1 MGIGDWGL
9 GIGDWGLGPIPKKKL
24 NLKMKAE
31 EGGSD
36 DMKEANK
43 KKISSS
49 NTTLKTKIH
58 SLEATINDIQKSIQ
72 DNITDI
78 KELEKEKNEH
88 REELKQKTEDM
99 KKTLIVE
106 LNNVEV
112 EMKKH
117 LSVQKDENTRLQK
130 LITQLK
136 GEKTVLMNKLIAL
149 QRRIT
154 DMENQV
160 GTDDIKFL

>member
-1 MGIGDWGL
+1 MRD
-9 GIGDWGLGPIPKKKL
+9 
-24 NLKMKAE
+24 
-31 EGGSD
+31 EGNEG
-36 DMKEANK
+36 DMKDINK
-43 KKISSS
+43 NQLGSSS
-49 NTTLKTKIH
+49 SMTLKSKIQ
-58 SLEATINDIQKSIQ
+58 SLEKTISEIHKAIT
-72 DNITDI
+72 DNISDI

-88 REELKQKTEDM
+88 KEELKQKTDDM

-117 LSVQKDENTRLQK
+117 LAVQKDENTRLQK

-160 GTDDIKFL
+160 GTDDLKFL

>member
-1 MGIGDWGL
+1 
-9 GIGDWGLGPIPKKKL
+9 
-24 NLKMKAE
+24 MKIDEGAE
-31 EGGSD
+31 
-36 DMKEANK
+36 DMKDVNK
-43 KKISSS
+43 NKMSSS
-49 NTTLKTKIH
+49 NTTLKTKIQ
-58 SLEATINDIQKSIQ
+58 SLENTIKEIHKAIQ
-72 DNITDI
+72 DNISDI

-88 REELKQKTEDM
+88 KDELKQKTEDM

>member
-1 MGIGDWGL
+1 MRGDDGNGDEVKDINKNQL
-9 GIGDWGLGPIPKKKL
+9 G
-24 NLKMKAE
+24 
-31 EGGSD
+31 
-36 DMKEANK
+36 
-43 KKISSS
+43 SSS
-49 NTTLKTKIH
+49 SATLKSKIQ
-58 SLEATINDIQKSIQ
+58 SLEVTIAEVHKAIND
-72 DNITDI
+72 NISDI

-99 KKTLIVE
+99 KKTLIVK

-160 GTDDIKFL
+160 GPDDLKFL

>member
-1 MGIGDWGL
+1 MKGDENP
-9 GIGDWGLGPIPKKKL
+9 DD
-24 NLKMKAE
+24 LK
-31 EGGSD
+31 D
-36 DMKEANK
+36 INK
-43 KKISSS
+43 KKMSPA
-49 NTTLKTKIH
+49 NTTLKAKIH
-58 SLEATINDIQKSIQ
+58 SMENTINEIQKAIQ

-78 KELEKEKNEH
+78 KELEREKNEH
-88 REELKQKTEDM
+88 KEELKQKTDDM

-106 LNNVEV
+106 LNTVEV

-117 LSVQKDENTRLQK
+117 LTVQKDENTRLQK

-160 GTDDIKFL
+160 GTDDLKLI

>member
-1 MGIGDWGL
+1 MKGDEGNNNDDLKDINKNQIG
-9 GIGDWGLGPIPKKKL
+9 P
-24 NLKMKAE
+24 
-31 EGGSD
+31 
-36 DMKEANK
+36 
-43 KKISSS
+43 SSS
-49 NTTLKTKIH
+49 TTLKTKIQ
-58 SLEATINDIQKSIQ
+58 SLEKTIAEVQRAIQ

-78 KELEKEKNEH
+78 KELEKEKDEH
-88 REELKQKTEDM
+88 KEELKQKTDDM

-160 GTDDIKFL
+160 GTDDLKFI

>member
-1 MGIGDWGL
+1 
-9 GIGDWGLGPIPKKKL
+9 
-24 NLKMKAE
+24 MKIDEGAE
-31 EGGSD
+31 
-36 DMKEANK
+36 DMKDVNK
-43 KKISSS
+43 NKMSSS
-49 NTTLKTKIH
+49 NTTLKTKIQ
-58 SLEATINDIQKSIQ
+58 SLENTIKEIHKAIQ
-72 DNITDI
+72 DNIYYI

-88 REELKQKTEDM
+88 KDELKQKTEDM

>member
-1 MGIGDWGL
+1 
-9 GIGDWGLGPIPKKKL
+9 
-24 NLKMKAE
+24 
-31 EGGSD
+31 
-36 DMKEANK
+36 MKENNGANNEELLDINK
-43 KKISSS
+43 NQIGPSSS
-49 NTTLKTKIH
+49 LTLKSKIH
-58 SLEATINDIQKSIQ
+58 SLEETITEINKAIS

-88 REELKQKTEDM
+88 QSVLKQKTEDM
-99 KKTLIVE
+99 KKNLIVE

-117 LSVQKDENTRLQK
+117 LNVQKEENVRLQK
-130 LITQLK
+130 LITQLN
-136 GEKTVLMNKLIAL
+136 GEKNVLMNKLIAL

-160 GTDDIKFL
+160 GHDDLKFI

>member
-1 MGIGDWGL
+1 MRGEGNNEDLKDINKNQIG
-9 GIGDWGLGPIPKKKL
+9 P
-24 NLKMKAE
+24 
-31 EGGSD
+31 
-36 DMKEANK
+36 
-43 KKISSS
+43 SSG
-49 NTTLKTKIH
+49 TTLKTKIQ
-58 SLEATINDIQKSIQ
+58 SLEITIAEIQKAIQ

-78 KELEKEKNEH
+78 KELEKEKDEH
-88 REELKQKTEDM
+88 KEELKQKTEDM

-117 LSVQKDENTRLQK
+117 LAVQKDENTRLQK

-160 GTDDIKFL
+160 GTDDLKFI

>member
-1 MGIGDWGL
+1 MRDEGNNEEVKDINKSQIG
-9 GIGDWGLGPIPKKKL
+9 P
-24 NLKMKAE
+24 
-31 EGGSD
+31 
-36 DMKEANK
+36 
-43 KKISSS
+43 SSS
-49 NTTLKTKIH
+49 TTLKSKIQ
-58 SLEATINDIQKSIQ
+58 SLEKTIEEVHKAIND
-72 DNITDI
+72 NISDI

-88 REELKQKTEDM
+88 KEELKQKTDDM

-117 LSVQKDENTRLQK
+117 LAVQKDENTRLQK

-160 GTDDIKFL
+160 GTDDLKFI

>member
-1 MGIGDWGL
+1 
-9 GIGDWGLGPIPKKKL
+9 
-24 NLKMKAE
+24 MKIDEGAE
-31 EGGSD
+31 
-36 DMKEANK
+36 DMKDVNK
-43 KKISSS
+43 NKMSSS
-49 NTTLKTKIH
+49 NTTLKTKIQ
-58 SLEATINDIQKSIQ
+58 SLENTIKEVHKAIQ
-72 DNITDI
+72 DNISDI

-88 REELKQKTEDM
+88 KDEIKQKTEDM

>member
-1 MGIGDWGL
+1 MRGDDGNGDEVKDINKNQL
-9 GIGDWGLGPIPKKKL
+9 G
-24 NLKMKAE
+24 
-31 EGGSD
+31 
-36 DMKEANK
+36 
-43 KKISSS
+43 SSS
-49 NTTLKTKIH
+49 SATLKSKIQ
-58 SLEATINDIQKSIQ
+58 SLEITIAEVHKAIN

-78 KELEKEKNEH
+78 KKLEKEKNEH
-88 REELKQKTEDM
+88 KEELKQKTEDM

-160 GTDDIKFL
+160 GTDDLKFL

>member
-1 MGIGDWGL
+1 
-9 GIGDWGLGPIPKKKL
+9 
-24 NLKMKAE
+24 MKIDEGAE
-31 EGGSD
+31 
-36 DMKEANK
+36 DMKDVNK
-43 KKISSS
+43 NKMSSS
-49 NTTLKTKIH
+49 NTTLKTKIQ
-58 SLEATINDIQKSIQ
+58 SLENTIKEVHKAIQ
-72 DNITDI
+72 DNISDI

-88 REELKQKTEDM
+88 KDELKQKTEDM

-160 GTDDIKFL
+160 GTDDLKLI

>member
-1 MGIGDWGL
+1 
-9 GIGDWGLGPIPKKKL
+9 
-24 NLKMKAE
+24 MKAE
-31 EGGSD
+31 EGSNND
-36 DMKEANK
+36 ELKDINK
-43 KKISSS
+43 NQLGSSS
-49 NTTLKTKIH
+49 STTLKTKIQ
-58 SLEATINDIQKSIQ
+58 SLELVIVEIQKAIQ

-88 REELKQKTEDM
+88 KEELKQKTDDM

-117 LSVQKDENTRLQK
+117 LAVQKDENTRLQK

-160 GTDDIKFL
+160 GTDDLKFI

>member
-1 MGIGDWGL
+1 MRDEGNNEEVKDINKNQIG
-9 GIGDWGLGPIPKKKL
+9 P
-24 NLKMKAE
+24 
-31 EGGSD
+31 
-36 DMKEANK
+36 
-43 KKISSS
+43 SSS
-49 NTTLKTKIH
+49 TTLKSKIQ
-58 SLEATINDIQKSIQ
+58 SLEKTIEEVHKAIND
-72 DNITDI
+72 NISDI

-88 REELKQKTEDM
+88 KEELKQKTDDM

-117 LSVQKDENTRLQK
+117 LAVQKDENTRLQK

-160 GTDDIKFL
+160 GTDDLKFI

>member
-1 MGIGDWGL
+1 
-9 GIGDWGLGPIPKKKL
+9 
-24 NLKMKAE
+24 MKDG
-31 EGGSD
+31 EGGNND
-36 DMKEANK
+36 ELLDINK
-43 KKISSS
+43 NQIGPSSPL
-49 NTTLKTKIH
+49 TLKSKIH
-58 SLEATINDIQKSIQ
+58 SLEETITEINKAIA

-88 REELKQKTEDM
+88 QSVLKQKTEDM
-99 KKTLIVE
+99 KKNLIIE

-117 LSVQKDENTRLQK
+117 LNVQKEENVRLQK

-136 GEKTVLMNKLIAL
+136 GEKNVLMNKLIAL

-160 GTDDIKFL
+160 GHDDLKFI

>member
-1 MGIGDWGL
+1 MKGDEGNNNDDLKDINKNQIG
-9 GIGDWGLGPIPKKKL
+9 P
-24 NLKMKAE
+24 
-31 EGGSD
+31 
-36 DMKEANK
+36 
-43 KKISSS
+43 SSS
-49 NTTLKTKIH
+49 TTLKTKIQ
-58 SLEATINDIQKSIQ
+58 SLEKTIAEVQRAIQ

-78 KELEKEKNEH
+78 KELEKEKDEH
-88 REELKQKTEDM
+88 KEELKQKTDDM

-106 LNNVEV
+106 LNNVEI

-117 LSVQKDENTRLQK
+117 LAVQKDENSRLQK

-160 GTDDIKFL
+160 GPDDLKFL

>member
-1 MGIGDWGL
+1 MKDVN
-9 GIGDWGLGPIPKKKL
+9 K
-24 NLKMKAE
+24 NKM
-31 EGGSD
+31 
-36 DMKEANK
+36 
-43 KKISSS
+43 SSS
-49 NTTLKTKIH
+49 NTTLKTKIQ
-58 SLEATINDIQKSIQ
+58 SLENTIKEVHKAIQ
-72 DNITDI
+72 DNISDI

-88 REELKQKTEDM
+88 KDELKQKTEDM

>member
-1 MGIGDWGL
+1 
-9 GIGDWGLGPIPKKKL
+9 
-24 NLKMKAE
+24 MKAE
-31 EGGSD
+31 EGSD
-36 DMKEANK
+36 DLKDITK

-49 NTTLKTKIH
+49 NNTLKTKIQ
-58 SLEATINDIQKSIQ
+58 SLETTIKEIQNSIQ
-72 DNITDI
+72 DNISDI

-88 REELKQKTEDM
+88 KEELKQKTEDM
-99 KKTLIVE
+99 NKTLIVE

-160 GTDDIKFL
+160 GTDDLKFL

>member
-1 MGIGDWGL
+1 
-9 GIGDWGLGPIPKKKL
+9 
-24 NLKMKAE
+24 
-31 EGGSD
+31 
-36 DMKEANK
+36 MKENEGANNDELMDINK
-43 KKISSS
+43 NQINPSSS
-49 NTTLKTKIH
+49 ITLKTKIQ
-58 SLEATINDIQKSIQ
+58 SLSETIIEINKAIQ

-88 REELKQKTEDM
+88 QTVLKQKTEDM
-99 KKTLIVE
+99 KKNLIIE
-106 LNNVEV
+106 LNNVEI

-117 LSVQKDENTRLQK
+117 LNVQKDENVRLQK

-136 GEKTVLMNKLIAL
+136 GEKNVLMNKLIAL

-160 GTDDIKFL
+160 GNDDLKFI

>member
-1 MGIGDWGL
+1 
-9 GIGDWGLGPIPKKKL
+9 
-24 NLKMKAE
+24 MKAE
-31 EGGSD
+31 EGSD
-36 DMKEANK
+36 DLKDITK

-49 NTTLKTKIH
+49 NNTLKTKIQ
-58 SLEATINDIQKSIQ
+58 SLETTIKEIQNSIQ
-72 DNITDI
+72 DNISDI

-88 REELKQKTEDM
+88 KEELKQKTEDM

-160 GTDDIKFL
+160 GTDDLKFL

>member
-1 MGIGDWGL
+1 MRDEGNNEEVKDINKNQIG
-9 GIGDWGLGPIPKKKL
+9 P
-24 NLKMKAE
+24 
-31 EGGSD
+31 
-36 DMKEANK
+36 
-43 KKISSS
+43 SSS
-49 NTTLKTKIH
+49 TTLKSKIQ
-58 SLEATINDIQKSIQ
+58 SLEKTIEEVHKAIND
-72 DNITDI
+72 NISDI

-88 REELKQKTEDM
+88 KEELKQKTDDM

-117 LSVQKDENTRLQK
+117 LAVQKDEDTRLQK

-160 GTDDIKFL
+160 GTDDLKFI

>member
-1 MGIGDWGL
+1 
-9 GIGDWGLGPIPKKKL
+9 
-24 NLKMKAE
+24 MKAE
-31 EGGSD
+31 EGTD
-36 DMKEANK
+36 DLKDMNK

-58 SLEATINDIQKSIQ
+58 SLESTIKEIHKAIQ

-88 REELKQKTEDM
+88 KEELKQKTEDM

-160 GTDDIKFL
+160 GTDDLKLI

>member
-1 MGIGDWGL
+1 MR
-9 GIGDWGLGPIPKKKL
+9 
-24 NLKMKAE
+24 E
-31 EGGSD
+31 EGNND
-36 DMKEANK
+36 EVKDINK
-43 KKISSS
+43 NQIGPSSS
-49 NTTLKTKIH
+49 TTLKSKIQ
-58 SLEATINDIQKSIQ
+58 SLEVTIAEVHKAIN

-88 REELKQKTEDM
+88 KEELKQKTEDM

-117 LSVQKDENTRLQK
+117 LAVQKDENTRLQK

-160 GTDDIKFL
+160 GPDDLKFL

>member
-1 MGIGDWGL
+1 MKGDEGNNNDDLKDINKNQIG
-9 GIGDWGLGPIPKKKL
+9 P
-24 NLKMKAE
+24 
-31 EGGSD
+31 
-36 DMKEANK
+36 
-43 KKISSS
+43 SSS
-49 NTTLKTKIH
+49 TTLKTKIQ
-58 SLEATINDIQKSIQ
+58 SLEITIAEIQKAIQ

-78 KELEKEKNEH
+78 KELEKEKDEH
-88 REELKQKTEDM
+88 KEELKQKTDDM

-117 LSVQKDENTRLQK
+117 LAVQKDENTRLQK

-160 GTDDIKFL
+160 GTDDLKFI

>member
-1 MGIGDWGL
+1 
-9 GIGDWGLGPIPKKKL
+9 
-24 NLKMKAE
+24 MKAE

-36 DMKEANK
+36 DMKEVNK

-58 SLEATINDIQKSIQ
+58 SLEVTINDIQKSIQ

>member
-1 MGIGDWGL
+1 
-9 GIGDWGLGPIPKKKL
+9 
-24 NLKMKAE
+24 MKAE
-31 EGGSD
+31 EGTD
-36 DMKEANK
+36 DLEDLNK

-49 NTTLKTKIH
+49 NTTLKTKIQ
-58 SLEATINDIQKSIQ
+58 SLESTIKEIHKAIQ

-88 REELKQKTEDM
+88 KDELKQKTEDM

-160 GTDDIKFL
+160 GTDDLKFL

>member
-1 MGIGDWGL
+1 MKSDEGNNNDDIKDINKNQIG
-9 GIGDWGLGPIPKKKL
+9 
-24 NLKMKAE
+24 
-31 EGGSD
+31 
-36 DMKEANK
+36 
-43 KKISSS
+43 SSS
-49 NTTLKTKIH
+49 STTLKTKIQ
-58 SLEATINDIQKSIQ
+58 SLEKTIEEVHKAIND
-72 DNITDI
+72 NISDI

-88 REELKQKTEDM
+88 KEELKQKTEDM
-99 KKTLIVE
+99 KKTLILE

-117 LSVQKDENTRLQK
+117 LAVQKDENTRLQK

-160 GTDDIKFL
+160 GSDDLKFL

>member
-1 MGIGDWGL
+1 MRGDDGN
-9 GIGDWGLGPIPKKKL
+9 GDEVKDI
-24 NLKMKAE
+24 
-31 EGGSD
+31 
-36 DMKEANK
+36 NK
-43 KKISSS
+43 NQLWSSS
-49 NTTLKTKIH
+49 SATLKSKIQ
-58 SLEATINDIQKSIQ
+58 SLEKTIAEVHKAIN

-88 REELKQKTEDM
+88 KEELKQKTEDM

-160 GTDDIKFL
+160 GPDDLKFL

>member
-1 MGIGDWGL
+1 
-9 GIGDWGLGPIPKKKL
+9 
-24 NLKMKAE
+24 MKAE
-31 EGGSD
+31 EGTD
-36 DMKEANK
+36 DLKDLNK

-49 NTTLKTKIH
+49 NTTLKTKIQ
-58 SLEATINDIQKSIQ
+58 SLESTIKEIHKAIQ

-88 REELKQKTEDM
+88 KDELKQKTEDM

-160 GTDDIKFL
+160 GTDDLKFL

>member
-1 MGIGDWGL
+1 MRGDDGNGDEVKDINKNQL
-9 GIGDWGLGPIPKKKL
+9 G
-24 NLKMKAE
+24 
-31 EGGSD
+31 
-36 DMKEANK
+36 
-43 KKISSS
+43 SSS
-49 NTTLKTKIH
+49 SATLKSKIQ
-58 SLEATINDIQKSIQ
+58 SLEITIAEVHKAIND
-72 DNITDI
+72 NIADI

-160 GTDDIKFL
+160 GSDDLKFL

>member
-1 MGIGDWGL
+1 MKGDEGNDNDELKDINKNQIG
-9 GIGDWGLGPIPKKKL
+9 
-24 NLKMKAE
+24 
-31 EGGSD
+31 
-36 DMKEANK
+36 
-43 KKISSS
+43 SSS
-49 NTTLKTKIH
+49 STTLKTKIQ
-58 SLEATINDIQKSIQ
+58 SLEKTIAEVQRAIQ

-78 KELEKEKNEH
+78 KELEKEKDEH
-88 REELKQKTEDM
+88 KEELKQKTDDM

-160 GTDDIKFL
+160 GTDDLKFI

>member
-1 MGIGDWGL
+1 MRGDDGNGDEVKDINKNQL
-9 GIGDWGLGPIPKKKL
+9 G
-24 NLKMKAE
+24 
-31 EGGSD
+31 
-36 DMKEANK
+36 
-43 KKISSS
+43 SSS
-49 NTTLKTKIH
+49 SATLKSKIQ
-58 SLEATINDIQKSIQ
+58 SLEITIAEVHKAIN

-160 GTDDIKFL
+160 GSDDLKFL

>member
-1 MGIGDWGL
+1 MRDEGNNEEVKDINKNQIG
-9 GIGDWGLGPIPKKKL
+9 P
-24 NLKMKAE
+24 
-31 EGGSD
+31 
-36 DMKEANK
+36 
-43 KKISSS
+43 SSS
-49 NTTLKTKIH
+49 TTLKSKIQ
-58 SLEATINDIQKSIQ
+58 SLEKTIEEVHKAIND
-72 DNITDI
+72 NISDI

-88 REELKQKTEDM
+88 KEELKQKTDDM

-117 LSVQKDENTRLQK
+117 LAIQKDENTRLQK

-160 GTDDIKFL
+160 GTDDLKFI